1 MSSSAADDSLAPLL
15 IVAAV
20 REEARCLL
28 PSEPPRPR
36 REPPRPRGA
45 GAADLSSRVRAKEHS
60 TRSRV
65 EDDAAHER
73 VDDAAHER
81 VDDAAHARVG
91 WPIISI
97 NPCVSVVLSGVGR
110 ANAAGATVQAL
121 TLRRYAAV
129 LNVGVAGALHGSGLS
144 IGDVVLAT
152 QSVFAEEGIDLPEG
166 PADMNVLAFP
176 LAHESWCEGNRI
188 LPDAALIELIGGSIG
203 QGVERG
209 VVATVARCS
218 GTDRAAAAVAA
229 QTGARAEAM
238 EGAAVLLAAHRMGVH
253 RCAEVRVISNTCGDR
268 LHQHWDL
275 SAAFNRIDLM
285 LSRIAE
291 LVRA

>member
-1 MSSSAADDSLAPLL
+1 MNPAPQPDSLAPLL

-28 PSEPPRPR
+28 PGTAEAPTT
-36 REPPRPRGA
+36 A
-45 GAADLSSRVRAKEHS
+45 L
-60 TRSRV
+60 
-65 EDDAAHER
+65 
-73 VDDAAHER
+73 
-81 VDDAAHARVG
+81 RVG

-97 NPCVSVVLSGVGR
+97 NPGVSVALSGVGR

-129 LNVGVAGALHGSGLS
+129 INIGVAGAIHGGGLS
-144 IGDVVLAT
+144 IGDVVMAT
-152 QSVFAEEGIDLPEG
+152 PSVFAEEGIDLPEG
-166 PADMNVLAFP
+166 PADMNNLAFP
-176 LAHESWCEGNRI
+176 LAHESWCDGNRI
-188 LPDAALIELIGGSIG
+188 LPDESLIELFGRSIG

-209 VVATVARCS
+209 AVATVARCS

-229 QTGARAEAM
+229 QTSARAEAM

-253 RCAEVRVISNTCGDR
+253 RCAEIRVISNTCGDR

-285 LSRIAE
+285 LERIVG
-291 LVRA
+291 LVR

>member
-1 MSSSAADDSLAPLL
+1 MSPASPPDSLAPLL

-20 REEARCLL
+20 REEVRSLL
-28 PSEPPRPR
+28 P
-36 REPPRPRGA
+36 REPPRSRGTVA
-45 GAADLSSRVRAKEHS
+45 SAVSARLHAEESRTKP
-60 TRSRV
+60 RV
-65 EDDAAHER
+65 EEDAAR
-73 VDDAAHER
+73 
-81 VDDAAHARVG
+81 ARVG

-97 NPCVSVVLSGVGR
+97 NPGVSVVLSGVGR

-129 LNVGVAGALHGSGLS
+129 FNVGVAGALHGSGLS

-166 PADMNVLAFP
+166 PADMSALAFP

-188 LPDAALIELIGGSIG
+188 LPDASLIELCGDSIG

-209 VVATVARCS
+209 AVATVARCS

-285 LSRIAE
+285 LKHLVE
-291 LVRA
+291 LAR

>member
-1 MSSSAADDSLAPLL
+1 MSPAPHSDSLAPLL

-28 PSEPPRPR
+28 PGTTEAPTT
-36 REPPRPRGA
+36 G
-45 GAADLSSRVRAKEHS
+45 L
-60 TRSRV
+60 
-65 EDDAAHER
+65 
-73 VDDAAHER
+73 
-81 VDDAAHARVG
+81 RVG

-97 NPCVSVVLSGVGR
+97 SPHVSVALSGVGR

-129 LNVGVAGALHGSGLS
+129 LNIGVAGALHESGLS

-152 QSVFAEEGIDLPEG
+152 HSVFAEEGIDLPEG
-166 PADMNVLAFP
+166 PADMNALAFP
-176 LAHESWCEGNRI
+176 LAHESWCDGNRI
-188 LPDAALIELIGGSIG
+188 LPDESLINLVGGSIG
-203 QGVERG
+203 HGIERG
-209 VVATVARCS
+209 AVATVARCS

-253 RCAEVRVISNTCGDR
+253 RCAEIRVISNTCGDR
-268 LHQHWDL
+268 LHQTWDL

-285 LSRIAE
+285 LQSIVKLARE
-291 LVRA
+291 